1 MNHRPLSEPKLSIF
15 GFEPSNCERTFLL
28 SKFSPTLFDRIT
40 TQYPFINDLNLT
52 ISLQSFMDK
61 SELINQ
67 FFRFYHDL
75 ITSLYIH
82 VYVTNET
89 NVDIRQY
96 LNKTL
101 DMLSEINFLGNLV
114 KLVVDIEPLPE
125 TYTIE
130 FITPIHDFQVLPQLK
145 KLYFATPLNS
155 FNLLN
160 ESFRT
165 YPPTRL
171 NNMAFGYEQS
181 RGFVNSYPL
190 SDNFCL
196 MIDQLHY
203 HTLSFQPL
211 PMYQTISELS
221 TRYHF
226 LSRLTIQLDQLYP
239 LRLINSLSRLRKLE
253 YLSIFLSHQSGEK
266 INFDLSSIDQAKPQM
281 ISKLVP
287 LNHLIVRCTVSS
299 HKSFQS
305 VHLGWIFPNLISL
318 EFSYDAFVC
327 EEPSCGAKHIWCLST
342 VSSNIVSKESL
353 FMNEINEKEIEKR
366 QNSNLLMNRFMNY
379 TDDDFLDHGYSEDCQ
394 TSTYSFN
401 SDLTRTYC
409 DHVSSK
415 FDLFQHR
422 LRTTNIMPQ
431 LSSQIIQDSI
441 SEIAFDE
448 TLNLNNEID

>member
-1 MNHRPLSEPKLSIF
+1 MTEQIMDFIDSIPDYVLWTIFVIICIDVIRRYIKTRKFKRRTYKIFPEIQSLHLIMNHRPLSEPKLSIF
-15 GFEPSNCERTFLL
+15 GFEPSNCEKTFLL

-327 EEPSCGAKHIWCLST
+327 EEPSCGAKHVCGGRWNWRAWKCRRSVLSQWKKQCPNLKYT
-342 VSSNIVSKESL
+342 Y
-353 FMNEINEKEIEKR
+353 MNCE
-366 QNSNLLMNRFMNY
+366 
-379 TDDDFLDHGYSEDCQ
+379 
-394 TSTYSFN
+394 
-401 SDLTRTYC
+401 
-409 DHVSSK
+409 
-415 FDLFQHR
+415 
-422 LRTTNIMPQ
+422 
-431 LSSQIIQDSI
+431 
-441 SEIAFDE
+441 
-448 TLNLNNEID
+448 